1 MIRKIKP
8 KKNAVRN
15 HWSAVNLYATLSS
28 AGADD
33 CSWQVKV
40 QPIVNF
46 LLPTCAAERATKLC
60 HVALTQMGLNDM
72 WSRQSVEYS
81 VFAQRQWGNP
91 RLVTSFHSYGLR
103 TVIGECLAS

>member
-1 MIRKIKP
+1 M
-8 KKNAVRN
+8 RN

-28 AGADD
+28 AGADG

-60 HVALTQMGLNDM
+60 HVALTQNG
-72 WSRQSVEYS
+72 VERHVVETIGR
-81 VFAQRQWGNP
+81 VFGI
-91 RLVTSFHSYGLR
+91 RLT
-103 TVIGECLAS
+103 TVG

>member
-1 MIRKIKP
+1 M
-8 KKNAVRN
+8 RN

-28 AGADD
+28 AAAAAAD

-72 WSRQSVEYS
+72 WSRQSVE
-81 VFAQRQWGNP
+81 VVARQQWGNP
-91 RLVTSFHSYGLR
+91 RLVT
-103 TVIGECLAS
+103 C